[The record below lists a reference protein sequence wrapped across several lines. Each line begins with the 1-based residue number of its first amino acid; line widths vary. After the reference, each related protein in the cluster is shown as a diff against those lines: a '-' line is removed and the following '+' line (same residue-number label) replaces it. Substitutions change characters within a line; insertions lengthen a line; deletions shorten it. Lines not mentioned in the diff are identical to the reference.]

1 MRYFPNATFDSE
13 HKAIDTA
20 GGGRSPVSFLK
31 LVVPTSNLQV
41 LLSVP
46 LGAGST
52 STLYRLSLSHPGAS
66 HAAAAL
72 SCRMR
77 C

>member
-31 LVVPTSNLQV
+31 LVVPTSNVQV
-41 LLSVP
+41 LLSV
-46 LGAGST
+46 
-52 STLYRLSLSHPGAS
+52 YY
-66 HAAAAL
+66 
-72 SCRMR
+72 
-77 C
+77 